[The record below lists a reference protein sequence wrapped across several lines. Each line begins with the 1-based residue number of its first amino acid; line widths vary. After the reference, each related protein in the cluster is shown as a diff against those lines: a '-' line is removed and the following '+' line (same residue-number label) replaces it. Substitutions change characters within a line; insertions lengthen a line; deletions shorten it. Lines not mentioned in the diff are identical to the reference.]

1 MCCIDDVF
9 GRLGIEGMEWIGW
22 MRGMRGMRGDGSGEE
37 KGGEE
42 GGIGYGMVRIKSI
55 CVLYG

>member
-1 MCCIDDVF
+1 MDGVVF
-9 GRLGIEGMEWIGW
+9 GRLGKEGMEWIGW
-22 MRGMRGMRGDGSGEE
+22 MRGMRGDGSGEE

-42 GGIGYGMVRIKSI
+42 GGIGYGMVWIKSI